1 MYKNV
6 ESYLSWSLDEVK
18 WDGDGWDFF
27 IRIEIYW
34 EILSWNE
41 ILFLLE
47 VVSECDNV
55 LLILDPRILNEVN

>member
-1 MYKNV
+1 MAGIF
-6 ESYLSWSLDEVK
+6 L
-18 WDGDGWDFF
+18 F
-27 IRIEIYW
+27 EIYW

-55 LLILDPRILNEVN
+55 LLILDSRILNEVN